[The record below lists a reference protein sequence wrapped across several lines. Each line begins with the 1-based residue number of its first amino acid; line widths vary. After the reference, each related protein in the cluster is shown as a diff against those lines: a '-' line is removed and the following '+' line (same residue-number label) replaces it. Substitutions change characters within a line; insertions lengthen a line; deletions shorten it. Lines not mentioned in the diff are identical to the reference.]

1 MAPIV
6 EIPGKPG
13 MGAEERIDDF
23 SPEDLELHE
32 ELGLQICGCRVHAIV
47 QQ

>member
-23 SPEDLELHE
+23 SPDDLELHE
-32 ELGLQICGCRVHAIV
+32 EFDPQVCGCWVHAMV